1 MKVLWITNIL
11 FPDVANHLN
20 LPVGF
25 GGGWMLSTASQL
37 KRIDSLD
44 LAIATVSNATNRL
57 ITYSKD
63 GICYFVLPIQG
74 DNTKYHSSLER
85 YWKDVYSQFQP
96 DITHIH
102 GTEFAHGLAYI
113 NACGTKNVVVSIQGM
128 VSVIA
133 KYYKAGITDRQIWKS
148 LTFRDIVRMDSI
160 WQQKAKFVRRGEIE
174 KQIIKSVSHIIGR
187 TSWDKSHAKALNPK
201 TEYHFCGELLRES
214 FYRNEWRY
222 DRCTPHTIFIS
233 QAGYPI
239 KGLHKVLEA
248 MPLVLQNYPD
258 AQICIAGEDIVS
270 KSWFRISGY
279 GRYIKHLIDKFDLSE
294 KVSFLGA
301 LNELEMCR
309 QYLKSNVFICPSAIE
324 NSPNSLGEAMA
335 LKMPYLAAYVGGVP
349 DMVANNMV
357 ALYRFEEIEMLAFK
371 ICDIFSKKDK
381 ASTSIDN
388 QYDCNHIEQILNIYN
403 NIV

>member
-85 YWKDVYSQFQP
+85 YWKDVHSQFQP

-113 NACGTKNVVVSIQGM
+113 NACGAKNVVVSIQGM

-258 AQICIAGEDIVS
+258 TQICIAGEDIVS

-279 GRYIKHLIDKFDLSE
+279 GRYIKHLMDKFDLSE

-301 LNELEMCR
+301 LNEEEMCR

-349 DMVANNMV
+349 DMVANNTV

-381 ASTSIDN
+381 ASTCIDN
-388 QYDCNHIEQILNIYN
+388 QYECNHIEQILNIYN

>member
-201 TEYHFCGELLRES
+201 TEYHFCGEQLRES

-248 MPLVLQNYPD
+248 MPLVCRIIQMPKSVLREKILFPNHGFVFRD
-258 AQICIAGEDIVS
+258 MADI
-270 KSWFRISGY
+270 
-279 GRYIKHLIDKFDLSE
+279 
-294 KVSFLGA
+294 
-301 LNELEMCR
+301 
-309 QYLKSNVFICPSAIE
+309 
-324 NSPNSLGEAMA
+324 
-335 LKMPYLAAYVGGVP
+335 
-349 DMVANNMV
+349 
-357 ALYRFEEIEMLAFK
+357 
-371 ICDIFSKKDK
+371 
-381 ASTSIDN
+381 
-388 QYDCNHIEQILNIYN
+388 
-403 NIV
+403 